1 MFRVRAPS
9 IPSRRPTL
17 PTTNKRNQAARG
29 ILFCTSRNDA
39 ETLVW
44 ERPLNFQRLQI
55 AGPVKQRARQF
66 EDRELIFGDGV
77 EIAHVSALA
86 RSYRR

>member
-9 IPSRRPTL
+9 TFPSRRPTL

-29 ILFCTSRNDA
+29 ILFCTSRDDA

-55 AGPVKQRARQF
+55 AGPVKRRASIRGPRIDLLVT
-66 EDRELIFGDGV
+66 E
-77 EIAHVSALA
+77 
-86 RSYRR
+86 